1 MLGGNARFDGFGG
14 FGGCNLASG
23 LGVSILTVWVLT
35 VLAVLTVL
43 TDTFDGRILY
53 VFYNVFAPVFQ
64 ASTFDGFGGT
74 KVPILT
80 FFAVFKI
87 TLTRKS

>member
-1 MLGGNARFDGFGG
+1 MPVDGLGG

-23 LGVSILTVWVLT
+23 LGVSILTVLVLTVLT

-43 TDTFDGRILY
+43 TVTFDGRILY

-64 ASTFDGFGGT
+64 ASAFDGFGGT

-80 FFAVFKI
+80 VLAVFKI

>member
-1 MLGGNARFDGFGG
+1 M
-14 FGGCNLASG
+14 
-23 LGVSILTVWVLT
+23 VLT

-43 TDTFDGRILY
+43 TVRRPTFDGRIFTA
-53 VFYNVFAPVFQ
+53 FYNVFAPVFQ
-64 ASTFDGFGGT
+64 ASAFDGFGGT

-80 FFAVFKI
+80 VLAVFKI